1 MKVFVVNRV
10 RRGQLCLE
18 HATADCLEILIV
30 LFVVQTEIIEAHLK
44 GTTQLDCDFLLLLKD
59 ELVVL
64 HVFLGVGLQI
74 GTNLMQ
80 IQAIFVRTFLSIHEK
95 LAKLGRAK

>member
-18 HATADCLEILIV
+18 DATADCLEIFIV

-44 GTTQLDCDFLLLLKD
+44 GTTQLDRNFLLLLKD

-64 HVFLGVGLQI
+64 HVLLGVGLQI
-74 GTNLMQ
+74 GANLMQ

-95 LAKLGRAK
+95 LAKLGRSK